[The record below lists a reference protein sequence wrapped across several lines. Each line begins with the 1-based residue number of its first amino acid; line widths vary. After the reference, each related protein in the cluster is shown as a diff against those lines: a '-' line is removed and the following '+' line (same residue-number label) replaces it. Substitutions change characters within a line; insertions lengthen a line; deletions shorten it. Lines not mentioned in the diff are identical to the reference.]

1 VLLVFAAFV
10 AAWPWPTFGVAAGTA
25 NDTSATPSPGD
36 AHAASDSVY
45 TLAPIVVDATR
56 IQPGEELLHLPGQ
69 MTYVEIAP
77 VRSDL
82 TDVAEVLE
90 SLPGLHVRNYGS
102 AGHFSS
108 ASIRGA
114 SAAQVSVYLDGV
126 PLTRAGNGVTNLADL
141 PFAGIDH
148 IEVYRGFAPPGL
160 PGSGMG
166 GAIHLVSRP
175 TGETPRNRSSVAA
188 AAGSFGGQR
197 LGLTQHVAATE
208 RWDMLFVADIVQIEG
223 NFEFLDDNGTPLNNA
238 DDERAVRRNNWV
250 QRHEFLAKAGRQGG
264 SGTLNLLH
272 HWVGRE
278 QGVAGIPSDQSEVA
292 RLGTRHHLTSATW
305 RLPPL
310 FDGGLQVRTQ
320 LFHDW
325 RRDWFKDREDEV
337 GLGYQDNND
346 TSHALGAHLESIARV
361 PWLQHVAFYVDAR
374 GETFTPH
381 RRYPLDQHG
390 PAQSRTTLQAT
401 FENRLLLA
409 GDRLH
414 LQTVVRA
421 TREGDSFTGDLRTP
435 YSRGPAESGQREYV
449 EPRLG
454 ARLRLLPGV
463 YVEASYGQHHRSP
476 GFLELFGDGGSVAGS
491 SDLVAEE
498 GVNRDYGVEV
508 QQRLGGVVFRAEV
521 AHFDNRVDQLITYLP
536 QSQRTFVAR
545 NIGSARMQG
554 EEFLWRIV
562 HSREWLR
569 WRVEGNYTQQR
580 TEDLGVDI
588 LWYAGKTLPG
598 RPEQQFYS
606 RFALELGPLG
616 FAYRYEHMG
625 LNFLDRWNRKSVEQ
639 RDLHGADFTARLRR
653 VSLRLAV
660 RNLTNDQAQD
670 VAAFPVPGRTFS
682 VSSNVRF

>member
-1 VLLVFAAFV
+1 
-10 AAWPWPTFGVAAGTA
+10 
-25 NDTSATPSPGD
+25 
-36 AHAASDSVY
+36 
-45 TLAPIVVDATR
+45 
-56 IQPGEELLHLPGQ
+56 
-69 MTYVEIAP
+69 
-77 VRSDL
+77 
-82 TDVAEVLE
+82 
-90 SLPGLHVRNYGS
+90 
-102 AGHFSS
+102 
-108 ASIRGA
+108 
-114 SAAQVSVYLDGV
+114 
-126 PLTRAGNGVTNLADL
+126 
-141 PFAGIDH
+141 
-148 IEVYRGFAPPGL
+148 
-160 PGSGMG
+160 
-166 GAIHLVSRP
+166 
-175 TGETPRNRSSVAA
+175 
-188 AAGSFGGQR
+188 
-197 LGLTQHVAATE
+197 
-208 RWDMLFVADIVQIEG
+208 
-223 NFEFLDDNGTPLNNA
+223 
-238 DDERAVRRNNWV
+238 
-250 QRHEFLAKAGRQGG
+250 
-264 SGTLNLLH
+264 
-272 HWVGRE
+272 
-278 QGVAGIPSDQSEVA
+278 
-292 RLGTRHHLTSATW
+292 
-305 RLPPL
+305 
-310 FDGGLQVRTQ
+310 
-320 LFHDW
+320 
-325 RRDWFKDREDEV
+325 
-337 GLGYQDNND
+337 
-346 TSHALGAHLESIARV
+346 
-361 PWLQHVAFYVDAR
+361 
-374 GETFTPH
+374 
-381 RRYPLDQHG
+381 
-390 PAQSRTTLQAT
+390 
-401 FENRLLLA
+401 
-409 GDRLH
+409 
-414 LQTVVRA
+414 
-421 TREGDSFTGDLRTP
+421 
-435 YSRGPAESGQREYV
+435 
-449 EPRLG
+449 
-454 ARLRLLPGV
+454 V